1 MPKFK
6 TALVTG
12 GAGFIGSH
20 VVDALIKKRIK
31 VFVVDDL
38 STGKKANLNPNAAFY
53 KASILDARL
62 PKLVAKLKPD
72 VVFHLAAQID
82 VRKSVDDP
90 AGDANV
96 NVVGTVRLMD
106 AAAKAGVKKF
116 IFTSS
121 GGAMY
126 SDGVRFPCAET
137 VAADPISPYGIA
149 KRAGEMYL
157 AFEGSV
163 HKMPY
168 VVLRLANV
176 YGPRQ
181 SLSGGYAGVISKFSQ
196 TMLMGKPCVITGTG
210 KQTRD
215 YVYVGD
221 VVRAQMLAMEKPV
234 TGIFHIGT
242 GVETSVLAL
251 FKKISKLVGSKQKEA
266 FIPAFA
272 GEVMRSALDASKAAK
287 ELGWKAETKLD
298 DGLAKTVEW
307 FKQNAARK

>member
-20 VVDALIKKRIK
+20 VVDALIKRHIK
-31 VFVVDDL
+31 VFVIDDL
-38 STGKKANLNPNAAFY
+38 STGKKANLNPNATFY

-82 VRKSVDDP
+82 VRKSVENP
-90 AGDANV
+90 AGDADINI
-96 NVVGTVRLMD
+96 VGTLRLAH
-106 AAAKAGVKKF
+106 AAALAGTKKF

-126 SDGVRFPCAET
+126 SDDVRPPFSEA
-137 VAADPISPYGIA
+137 VHADPISPYGIA
-149 KRAGEMYL
+149 KHAGEMYL
-157 AFEGSV
+157 AFEHRM
-163 HKMPY
+163 HKLPY
-168 VVLRLANV
+168 VVLRLANA

-196 TMLMGKPCVITGTG
+196 TMIAGKPCVITGTG
-210 KQTRD
+210 RQTRD

-221 VVRAQMLAMEKPV
+221 VVRAQMLAMEKSA
-234 TGIFHIGT
+234 TGIFHVGT
-242 GVETSVLAL
+242 GVETNVLSL
-251 FKKISKLVGSKQKEA
+251 FKKINKLTGAGQKES

-272 GEVMRSALDASKAAK
+272 GEVMRSALDSSKAAK
-287 ELGWKAETKLD
+287 ELGWKPEVKLD

-307 FKQNAARK
+307 FKKNAARK